1 MQLGRD
7 GSVPSK
13 WTQVIPKSRSPAQA
27 KCPPPKPS
35 VGPSSG
41 IKMLFFALLL
51 TFFLE
56 ATTSEVYEDAM
67 NRQIEDDVLRKFY
80 IDMSPG
86 HTIYES
92 QSVGCLNLLNI
103 KTKMHRVSTLRTTLT
118 TTLRQSPRNHRIME
132 LTSRA
137 SRPSRSRKFSR
148 FSSFFRISG
157 ILQTQLRSGCIQ
169 PIWPARV
176 WQQTVP
182 TKTASNTAA
191 SGNYPRNIL
200 IMALQISYDHM

>member
-1 MQLGRD
+1 
-7 GSVPSK
+7 
-13 WTQVIPKSRSPAQA
+13 
-27 KCPPPKPS
+27 
-35 VGPSSG
+35 
-41 IKMLFFALLL
+41 MLFFALLL

-86 HTIYES
+86 HTIYEP

-118 TTLRQSPRNHRIME
+118 TTLRQSPKNRQIME

-137 SRPSRSRKFSR
+137 FRPSRSRKFSR
-148 FSSFFRISG
+148 FSSFFRISR
-157 ILQTQLRSGCIQ
+157 ILQTQLRSGCVQ
-169 PIWPARV
+169 PVRSARV

-191 SGNYPRNIL
+191 GGNYPRNIL
-200 IMALQISYDHM
+200 FMALQISYDHM